1 MKKTLI
7 ATTAIAL
14 TLGFGGIANAGKDE
28 TGNPGKGNQ
37 GCAVNVADEGDPDEI
52 VIFKNPGKALQWARA
67 NGINPPAGAKE
78 DGTTLGAL
86 IDEACGDPS

>member
-7 ATTAIAL
+7 ATTTIAL
-14 TLGFGGIANAGKDE
+14 ALGFGGIANAGKNE
-28 TGNPGKGNQ
+28 TGKPGNGNQ
-37 GCAVNVADEGDPDEI
+37 GCTINVADDGDPVFET
-52 VIFKNPGKALQWARA
+52 FKNPGKALQWARQ
-67 NGINPPAGAKE
+67 NGEKPSHGAKE